1 MENASKALII
11 AGAILLAILLISMGM
26 LVLNKATGILDNDQL
41 DEAAVT
47 TFNQR
52 FTKYAGDKVKG
63 SNVRSLM
70 SEVAAYNG
78 SDDRESSDGEMIKF
92 ATGSILTVDDTTG
105 APKVVSGNTITNT
118 KNYKVEITQYTK
130 GKVSEI
136 KVTEATTNP

>member
-52 FTKYAGDKVKG
+52 FTKYEGDNVKG
-63 SNVRSLM
+63 SNVRSLL

-78 SDDRESSDGEMIKF
+78 SEDVTANGATAISFANGSIVSYSDGQI
-92 ATGSILTVDDTTG
+92 TGS
-105 APKVVSGNTITNT
+105 GNISNT
-118 KNYKVEITQYTK
+118 KSYKVEITKYTK

-136 KVTEATTNP
+136 KITQ